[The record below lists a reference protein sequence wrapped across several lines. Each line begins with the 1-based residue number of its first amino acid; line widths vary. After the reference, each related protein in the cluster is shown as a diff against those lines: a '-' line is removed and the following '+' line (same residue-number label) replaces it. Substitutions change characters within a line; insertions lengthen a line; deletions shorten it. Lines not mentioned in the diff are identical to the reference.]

1 MLDLDLTKA
10 INNLCEGKAD
20 EKEQKICGVVLKEFI
35 VKKSM
40 EQGMTRS
47 EQKYQKAI
55 KMLAEEYHKAIV
67 QVSVRKPM
75 AYALYQVWR
84 YFDQHEK
91 SRMTDEWRLDEI
103 DLVEAEKEVKDE

>member
-1 MLDLDLTKA
+1 
-10 INNLCEGKAD
+10 
-20 EKEQKICGVVLKEFI
+20 
-35 VKKSM
+35 
-40 EQGMTRS
+40 MTRS

-55 KMLAEEYHKAIV
+55 KMLAEEYRKAMA

-91 SRMTDEWRLDEI
+91 SRL
-103 DLVEAEKEVKDE
+103 AEGSKDDNDR